1 MKKNKNLSLLWILVI
16 LLLLCP
22 SSFSQE
28 YLDYQSPPIKSI
40 ILEGIQAS
48 FQENYPLA
56 ESKFDTLT
64 QIAPQDPAGYFFK
77 AALYHAQMID
87 YENNFREE
95 EFYDQVD
102 VAKKLARKRLKKEKN
117 DAWSYLIL
125 GNAYG
130 AKAVYEAKKGSW
142 WAGLNEGLRA
152 KSFLKEAIKRD
163 PELYDAYVGLGSYH
177 FWASVMTKAFWWL
190 PFVGDNREQGIAE
203 MKLAYEKS
211 TFSQAASASGL
222 IWMYIRQEEYDQAI
236 SLAQKMQSQYP
247 RGKSFL
253 WALAE
258 AYYDKGDWNNALLN
272 YLELSERIEKKNSSS
287 NPDQSYNLI
296 ECRFYIANC
305 LFSLGRYPECDSVCQ
320 KILNLPLTEKIEK
333 RQKDKLKKTKHLAEK
348 CLELAEK
355 EE

>member
-1 MKKNKNLSLLWILVI
+1 VKNKLPLAVLCALWLSLFCP
-16 LLLLCP
+16 LL
-22 SSFSQE
+22 SFSEQ
-28 YLDYQSPPIKSI
+28 YLDYQSPQIRWLVI
-40 ILEGIQAS
+40 EGIES
-48 FQENYPLA
+48 TFQENYTLA
-56 ESKFDTLT
+56 EGKFETLI
-64 QIAPQDPAGYFFK
+64 QMAPEDPAGYFFL
-77 AALYHAQMID
+77 AALYQAQMID
-87 YENNFREE
+87 HESDFKEKD
-95 EFYDQVD
+95 FYQNIKM
-102 VAKKLARKRLKKEKN
+102 AKKLARNRIKKEKN

-130 AKAVYEAKKGSW
+130 SKAVYEAKKGSW

-222 IWMYIRQEEYDQAI
+222 IWMYIRQKEYDRAI

-247 RGKSFL
+247 QGKSFL
-253 WALAE
+253 WAMAE

-272 YLELSERIEKKNSSS
+272 YLELLERIEKKHSSA

-320 KILNLPLTEKIEK
+320 KILNLPLKEEIEK
-333 RQKDKLKKTKHLAEK
+333 RQEDKLKKTKNLSEK